1 MRMALLLMLQL
12 HGPGDHPGGDSWFGV
27 DKVKHFFMGAFV
39 QSVAYSAMRAT
50 GSSHGASIATASGVT
65 AAVSVGKEVWDAHT
79 GGTPSLRD
87 LTWDA
92 LGAGAA
98 VVVLQHSRRTPN

>member
-1 MRMALLLMLQL
+1 MLRFLLVLQL
-12 HGPGDHPGGDSWFGV
+12 HGPGDHPGGDSWFGA

-39 QSVAYSAMRAT
+39 QSVAYSAVRAT
-50 GSSHGASIATASGVT
+50 GARHEASLVAATGVT
-65 AAVSVGKEVWDAHT
+65 AAVSIGKEWWDAHS

-92 LGAGAA
+92 AGAA
-98 VVVLQHSRRTPN
+98 SATLVLQHSVR